1 MQSDVFSLKVNG
13 QDFDFRDR
21 IKPKSIRIKDAE
33 NVAIRGRGI
42 IDASGRVLRDFCY
55 F

>member
-21 IKPKSIRIKDAE
+21 IKPKSFIRIKDAE
-33 NVAIRGRGI
+33 NVIISGRGI
-42 IDASGRVLRDFCY
+42 IDAN
-55 F
+55 